1 MQGGK
6 FVTFEGV
13 DGTGKT
19 TQSRLLGQSLDAD
32 AIAALILRDPG
43 GRAFSEK
50 LRDILLDA
58 SQNNMTA
65 ESEVLLFEAARAQ
78 IVREVIRPA
87 LERGTWVICDRF
99 MDSTV
104 AYQGYGR
111 GLDLEL
117 IDKLNDFAVGQTK
130 PDLTVLLQLPP
141 HSLAERLEKRH
152 ELEAADRLDGESE
165 DFRSAVDRGFRA
177 LAAREP
183 ARFSC
188 IETQGTKEE
197 TAGLVL
203 ELVRRVLL

>member
-1 MQGGK
+1 MQRGK

-13 DGTGKT
+13 DGTGKS
-19 TQSRLLGQSLDAD
+19 TQSRLLGQNLEAEG
-32 AIAALILRDPG
+32 IKVLILREPG
-43 GRAFSEK
+43 GTAISEK
-50 LRDILLDA
+50 IRDILLDA

-65 ESEVLLFEAARAQ
+65 ETEVLLFEAARAQ

-87 LERGTWVICDRF
+87 LDRGTWVICDRF

-117 IDKLNDFAVGQTK
+117 IDQLNDFAVGGTK

-141 HSLAERLEKRH
+141 ESRAERLERRH

-165 DFRSAVDRGFRA
+165 DFRSEVDRGFRA

-183 ARFSC
+183 ERFSC

>member
-1 MQGGK
+1 MQPGK

-19 TQSRLLGQSLDAD
+19 TQGRLLGQSLEAYG
-32 AIAALILRDPG
+32 IKVLILREPG
-43 GRAFSEK
+43 GTAISEK
-50 LRDILLDA
+50 IRDILLDA
-58 SQNNMTA
+58 SQNKMTA
-65 ESEVLLFEAARAQ
+65 ETEVLLFEAARAQ

-87 LERGTWVICDRF
+87 LEQGNWVICDRF

-117 IDKLNDFAVGQTK
+117 IDKLNDFAVGETK

-141 HSLAERLEKRH
+141 HRLAERLEKRH
-152 ELEAADRLDGESE
+152 ALEAADRLDGESE
-165 DFRSAVDRGFRA
+165 DFRSDVDRGFRA

-183 ARFSC
+183 ERFGC